1 MLTDSTTA
9 AARFFSLRL
18 PEYDIK
24 HLCSKGRRFL
34 SWADKIAYSA
44 SWPMVTA
51 HVQGE
56 LNCLA
61 RMLSHIGDIL
71 SLMGKGK
78 AFGMTA
84 AQATA
89 QLTAQ
94 RESEGT
100 ICHMTNSIVAI
111 AGVMPVSLHSYHGK
125 RPVLSDSRYM
135 DPPNF
140 ETRHLKQP
148 NDADVETIAAAYK
161 TDEQP
166 FQKID
171 LKTVYAVA
179 TGELTGISRL
189 QQEKVREVV

>member
-9 AARFFSLRL
+9 AAKFSSLQL

-61 RMLSHIGDIL
+61 HMLSHIGDIL

-78 AFGMTA
+78 AFDMTA
-84 AQATA
+84 AQAVA

-94 RESEGT
+94 REAEGT
-100 ICHMTNSIVAI
+100 RCNMTQSIVAI
-111 AGVMPVSLHSYHGK
+111 AGVMTVSLHSYHGK
-125 RPVLSDSRYM
+125 RPVLCDSRYA

-140 ETRHLKQP
+140 ETRHLKQVT
-148 NDADVETIAAAYK
+148 DADVEPTAKHLSAI
-161 TDEQP
+161 
-166 FQKID
+166 
-171 LKTVYAVA
+171 
-179 TGELTGISRL
+179 
-189 QQEKVREVV
+189 